1 MANAGAIE
9 SSIRVNLK
17 QLRQDLLEAQTLVR
31 IHVTAVQEQ
40 TNRITA
46 YIESMQRKQGKTLTN
61 SIKEIKSAY
70 NLFIKL
76 YNATSKDDVQTRNSY
91 AQTLDLLTQI
101 IAREQTLRESSAKRA
116 AKKKAEADE
125 LKRIERENI
134 ALEQEK
140 ERVAQRN
147 AAAER
152 ARNSLIIE
160 EERKKQEAYKRSLI
174 GRIESEAKNI
184 AFLAAW
190 KLRNAIINL
199 VNRSIRDLIKTSIDY
214 EASLS
219 NTQAVAQATAEGL
232 NALDE
237 AAQKAGMTTKFTASE
252 SAQALYE
259 LASAGFDAYESTEAL
274 NGVLLMAAAT
284 NESVAETATLVAAT
298 IRQFRMEAS
307 DADKIANILTA
318 SISTSQATMAKL
330 KTSLTQAGTVAS
342 GLNVPLEHMVGLLDL
357 MYDSGMQASRA
368 GRAMRN
374 VLAELASENS
384 RTVKKLKEMGIAF
397 EDIDVNTN
405 SLVDV
410 FASLSESGLSTGQIM
425 EAFGKVIGPQM
436 MILIRSS
443 RQELES
449 YVDKITDTNRAST
462 AAATQI
468 DNLKGDIKLLQS
480 AWQALGITLSKWW
493 IPIARSV
500 VQVAK
505 NVTRSIN
512 TITSDLLGLTT
523 STEKY
528 KRLADDIAV
537 SVDNYRKFTDLL
549 TKSTGELTQQQ
560 KALYET
566 EIKRARLDTLKGLN
580 EVNDGYEEQMNVISE
595 VARLEGLSKRWQ
607 DDRMANYE
615 KLAIAI
621 KQYDIL
627 IKGST
632 SADATSNAKIIQL
645 TKEREDAIMSLYL
658 SIVTSD
664 EHIEQ
669 ATGAVQHIEGIS
681 DKAKKAM
688 LDINDMNKSASG
700 FAIPAFTD
708 EEGVIRYAQTF
719 DELMKVIKNTPYVFD
734 MLNSTLSKNSTYLDK
749 IRVLNKAALT
759 ISTERTE
766 SERDVQSVIEQTA
779 RYLQAEIITEK
790 DLVGYNPKMV
800 EAIMEK
806 KKALDKQGDAQG
818 KVTVITAAAYE
829 EMIKQLEL
837 TNEVRDA
844 IAKDIE
850 KTMESTQSNI
860 EKADSLAMINAAYE
874 IQINSARVS
883 AEALRKEAEERA
895 KERIEKIESARAAEE
910 LSEAEIEEAET
921 LGISAEEM
929 LKLRIQQTQLNE
941 ETAIS
946 EQLTRQETQALA
958 EKTLHLME
966 LNRIE
971 SDYIRER
978 EEAYAK
984 SVETTNKWSKALIES
999 EDKRLKDYDTIIQQH
1014 GAFGVAQIEENT
1026 EARIEA
1032 LSRQRAIE
1040 LEELRASFAKEN
1052 AEAKST
1058 NEARKSALQ
1067 KEYAENLRALNEYL
1081 RLYNLQQDNNAQIEI
1096 GKIQDEYQ
1104 TKIDAQKIYLETDL
1118 GNKAKYD
1125 AEIARLESER
1135 NDKILAI
1142 EANATTNKTIAAKK
1156 TNEAIQSLGADH
1168 ANKVMAEDAGLN
1180 GVLIANAE
1188 ELSEEEIALAKKTA
1202 EEEEA
1207 IALENAEAKKK
1218 AWAKTLND
1226 FKDYI
1231 NNTQQLLSALSAF
1244 FDAQANAEIAAIDRT
1259 LKAKLDARKSD
1270 YEDALEK
1277 AGFMLD
1283 TELESLQKRLEEAKA
1298 SADEE
1303 AVIEAQRAL
1312 EKYNIKKKY
1321 EDDVK
1326 ELEDEAAKEK
1336 GERQYEAAMTA
1347 YKYGIAEI
1355 SLNTAKAIMQVWSD
1369 MSIPKW
1375 LAWTYTAAAGTAGA
1389 LQLAAAVASKPVKE
1403 DYFATGGIVRGTPE
1417 GTHAIVGEGN
1427 RTEAI
1432 FNPDQMANLLMAIA
1446 QGGHTGTGS
1455 TSLTII
1461 LKNMYDKETARYVIE
1476 DVVNKGV
1483 ILIDGQRGIKGVAR

>member
-1 MANAGAIE
+1 MANAGDIE
-9 SSIRVNLK
+9 SNIRVNLK

-31 IHVTAVQEQ
+31 IHVTDIQEQ
-40 TNRITA
+40 TDRITA
-46 YIESMQRKQGKTLTN
+46 YIESMQRKQGKTLTK
-61 SIKEIKSAY
+61 SIKEIKEAHS
-70 NLFIKL
+70 LFIKL
-76 YNATSKDDVQTRNSY
+76 YNATSKEDEETRNSY
-91 AQTLDLLTQI
+91 AQTLDLLNQI
-101 IAREQTLRESSAKRA
+101 IGRERELREKRVEKARKEKEASALEAKAKRETLEAQREQERVAKEQARMEKERA
-116 AKKKAEADE
+116 AQA
-125 LKRIERENI
+125 I
-134 ALEQEK
+134 ALEKQ
-140 ERVAQRN
+140 
-147 AAAER
+147 
-152 ARNSLIIE
+152 
-160 EERKKQEAYKRSLI
+160 KQEAYKRSLV
-174 GRIESEAKNI
+174 GRIETQAQNI

-190 KLRNAIINL
+190 KLRNAIINM
-199 VNRSIRDLIKTSIDY
+199 VSRSIRDLIQTSIDY

-307 DADKIANILTA
+307 DADKVANVLTA
-318 SISTSQATMAKL
+318 SISTSQATMTKL

-384 RTVKKLKEMGIAF
+384 KTVKKLKEMGIAF

-443 RQELES
+443 RKELES
-449 YVDKITDTNRAST
+449 YVDKITDTNRAAT
-462 AAATQI
+462 AAATQL
-468 DNLKGDIKLLQS
+468 DNYRGDLKLLQS
-480 AWQALGITLSKWW
+480 AWQALGITLSKVW
-493 IPIARSV
+493 IPAVRVFIKLGTSFSRSLNNM
-500 VQVAK
+500 A
-505 NVTRSIN
+505 
-512 TITSDLLGLTT
+512 SDLLGLTT

-528 KRLADDIAV
+528 LRVADRTNK
-537 SVDNYRKFTDLL
+537 SVDDFKMYTDLL
-549 TKSTGELTQQQ
+549 TKSTNQLTKEQKDLYNIELERAKFNTLAGVH
-560 KALYET
+560 ALSE
-566 EIKRARLDTLKGLN
+566 
-580 EVNDGYEEQMNVISE
+580 GYEEQIRVIGELKKVEALSVRQNERQRAYENLVSLLDKYNNRLATSTEVMSAYNGLLYKDWGISNTARQLLTVQGLSGATREAIKDYQQLNSE
-595 VARLEGLSKRWQ
+595 VYAVPVKAGGGAARSITELLEIMKDSPVYTQPFSDALKRNNDYLNDLQ
-607 DDRMANYE
+607 S
-615 KLAIAI
+615 LA
-621 KQYDIL
+621 
-627 IKGST
+627 
-632 SADATSNAKIIQL
+632 
-645 TKEREDAIMSLYL
+645 E
-658 SIVTSD
+658 
-664 EHIEQ
+664 
-669 ATGAVQHIEGIS
+669 
-681 DKAKKAM
+681 
-688 LDINDMNKSASG
+688 AS
-700 FAIPAFTD
+700 
-708 EEGVIRYAQTF
+708 
-719 DELMKVIKNTPYVFD
+719 
-734 MLNSTLSKNSTYLDK
+734 
-749 IRVLNKAALT
+749 LT
-759 ISTERTE
+759 ISTERIE
-766 SERDVQSVIEQTA
+766 SERDVQSVILQTA
-779 RYLQAEIITEK
+779 RYVQQGVLAEK
-790 DLVGYNPKMV
+790 DLVVYSPKIV
-800 EAIMEK
+800 EAIMNQVKVLNEK
-806 KKALDKQGDAQG
+806 GDAQE
-818 KVTVITAAAYE
+818 KTTVITAAAYE

-946 EQLTRQETQALA
+946 EQLTREETQALA
-958 EKTLHLME
+958 EKTLRLME

-1081 RLYNLQQDNNAQIEI
+1081 RLYNVQQDNNAQIEI

-1142 EANATTNKTIAAKK
+1142 EANATTNKTIAAKN
-1156 TNEAIQSLGADH
+1156 TNEAIQSLSADH
-1168 ANKVMAEDAGLN
+1168 ANKVMAEDAELN
-1180 GVLIANAE
+1180 GVLISNAE
-1188 ELSEEEIALAKKTA
+1188 ELSKEQTALAKKTA

-1207 IALENAEAKKK
+1207 ITLENAEAKKK

-1226 FKDYI
+1226 FQDYI
-1231 NNTQQLLSALSAF
+1231 NNTQQLLSALSAL

-1259 LKAKLDARKSD
+1259 LKEKLKLRKLD

-1283 TELESLQKRLEEAKA
+1283 TELENLQKRLEEAKA

-1326 ELEDEAAKEK
+1326 ALEDEAAKEK
-1336 GERQYEAAMTA
+1336 GERQYKAAMLA
-1347 YKYGIAEI
+1347 YKFGIAEI
-1355 SLNTAKAIMQVWSD
+1355 GLNTAKAIMQIWADATAGGVIGK
-1369 MSIPKW
+1369 SI
-1375 LAWTYTAAAGTAGA
+1375 WTGIASAAGVA
-1389 LQLAAAVASKPVKE
+1389 QLAAAVASKPVKE

>member
-1 MANAGAIE
+1 MANDAGTIE
-9 SSIRVNLK
+9 SKIRVNLK

-31 IHVTAVQEQ
+31 IHVTDVQEQ
-40 TNRITA
+40 TDRITT
-46 YIESMQRKQGKTLTN
+46 YIESMQRKQGKTLTK
-61 SIKEIKSAY
+61 SIKEIKEAHS
-70 NLFIKL
+70 LFIKL
-76 YNATSKDDVQTRNSY
+76 YNATSKEDEETRNEY

-101 IAREQTLRESSAKRA
+101 IGRERELREKRVEKARKEKEAAALEVKAKRETLEAQREQERVAKAQAQAEKARA
-116 AKKKAEADE
+116 AQA
-125 LKRIERENI
+125 I
-134 ALEQEK
+134 ALEKQ
-140 ERVAQRN
+140 
-147 AAAER
+147 
-152 ARNSLIIE
+152 
-160 EERKKQEAYKRSLI
+160 KQEAYKRSLV
-174 GRIESEAKNI
+174 GRIETQAQNI

-190 KLRNAIINL
+190 KLRNAIINM
-199 VNRSIRDLIKTSIDY
+199 VSRSIRDLIQTSVDY

-307 DADKIANILTA
+307 DADKVANVLTA
-318 SISTSQATMAKL
+318 SISTSQATMTKL

-342 GLNVPLEHMVGLLDL
+342 GLNIPLEHMVGLLDL

-384 RTVKKLKEMGIAF
+384 RIVKKLKEMGIAF

-449 YVDKITDTNRAST
+449 YVDTITDTNRAST
-462 AAATQI
+462 AAATQL
-468 DNLKGDIKLLQS
+468 DNYRGDLKLLQS
-480 AWQALGITLSKWW
+480 AWQALGITLSKVW
-493 IPIARSV
+493 IPAVRV
-500 VQVAK
+500 FLK
-505 NVTRSIN
+505 LG
-512 TITSDLLGLTT
+512 TSFSRTLNNMASDMLGLTT

-528 KRLADDIAV
+528 LRIADRTNK
-537 SVDNYRKFTDLL
+537 SVDDFKMYTDLL
-549 TKSTGELTQQQ
+549 TKSTNQLTVEQ
-560 KALYET
+560 KALYEI
-566 EIKRARLDTLKGLN
+566 ELERAKFNTLAGVHALS
-580 EVNDGYEEQMNVISE
+580 EGYEEQIRVIGELKKVEALSARQKERQTAYENLVSLLDKYNRGLVTSTE
-595 VARLEGLSKRWQ
+595 VMATYNGLIYKDWGVSNTARQLLTVEGLSGATR
-607 DDRMANYE
+607 D
-615 KLAIAI
+615 AI
-621 KQYDIL
+621 KDYQ
-627 IKGST
+627 
-632 SADATSNAKIIQL
+632 Q
-645 TKEREDAIMSLYL
+645 
-658 SIVTSD
+658 
-664 EHIEQ
+664 
-669 ATGAVQHIEGIS
+669 
-681 DKAKKAM
+681 
-688 LDINDMNKSASG
+688 
-700 FAIPAFTD
+700 
-708 EEGVIRYAQTF
+708 
-719 DELMKVIKNTPYVFD
+719 
-734 MLNSTLSKNSTYLDK
+734 LNSQLYAVPVKAGGGAARSITELLEIMKNSPVYTEPFNNALKRNNDYLND
-749 IRVLNKAALT
+749 LQALAEASLT
-759 ISTERTE
+759 ISTERIE
-766 SERDVQSVIEQTA
+766 SERDVQSVILQTA
-779 RYLQAEIITEK
+779 RYIQQGILAEK
-790 DLVGYNPKMV
+790 DLVVYSPKIV
-800 EAIMEK
+800 EAIMNQVNV
-806 KKALDKQGDAQG
+806 LNKQGDAQE
-818 KVTVITAAAYE
+818 KTTVITAAAYE

-837 TNEVRDA
+837 TNEVREA

-860 EKADSLAMINAAYE
+860 EKADSLAMVNAAYE
-874 IQINSARVS
+874 IQINNARVS

-895 KERIEKIESARAAEE
+895 KERIEKIESARAAEQ

-941 ETAIS
+941 ETAIA

-958 EKTLHLME
+958 EKTLRLME

-971 SDYIRER
+971 NDYIRER

-984 SVETTNKWSKALIES
+984 SVESTNKWSKKLLES
-999 EDKRLKDYDTIIQQH
+999 EDKRLKDYDTIIQQY
-1014 GAFGVAQIEENT
+1014 GAFGVEQIEENT
-1026 EARIEA
+1026 EARLVA
-1032 LSRQRAIE
+1032 LSKQRE
-1040 LEELRASFAKEN
+1040 LELAELRASFDKEN

-1058 NEARKSALQ
+1058 NETRKSALQ
-1067 KEYAENLRALNEYL
+1067 KEYAESLKALNEYL
-1081 RLYNLQQDNNAQIEI
+1081 RLYNVQQENNEQIEI

-1142 EANATTNKTIAAKK
+1142 ESTATTNKTVAASK
-1156 TNEAIQSLGADH
+1156 TNEAIQSLNADH
-1168 ANKVMAEDAGLN
+1168 ANKVMAEDAALN
-1180 GVLIANAE
+1180 GVLIANAA
-1188 ELSEEEIALAKKTA
+1188 ELSEEEIALAKNTA
-1202 EEEEA
+1202 EKEEA
-1207 IALENAEAKKK
+1207 IILESAEAKKK
-1218 AWAKTLND
+1218 AWIQTL
-1226 FKDYI
+1226 KDMQNFI
-1231 NNTQQLLSALSAF
+1231 SNTQQLLGALSSL

-1283 TELESLQKRLEEAKA
+1283 TERETLEKRLAEAKA

-1312 EKYNIKKKY
+1312 EKYEIQKKY
-1321 EDDVK
+1321 EDDIK
-1326 ELEDEAAKEK
+1326 TLEDNAAKEK
-1336 GERQYEAAMTA
+1336 ADRQYKAAMTA
-1347 YKYGIAEI
+1347 YNFGIAEI
-1355 SLNTAKAIMQVWSD
+1355 GLNTAKAIMQVWSD

-1375 LAWTYTAAAGTAGA
+1375 LAWTYTAAVGTAGA
-1389 LQLAAAVASKPVKE
+1389 LQLAAAQAAKPVKA

-1455 TSLTII
+1455 SSFTII
-1461 LKNMYDKETARYVIE
+1461 LKNMHDRETARYVIE

-1483 ILIDGQRGIKGVAR
+1483 ILIDGQKGIKGVAR